1 MAEFLLNKQAL
12 IESGDLKKVST
23 SAEYGLGQEIE
34 TIDENKN
41 VRKYIYVKNGAGAT
55 ISAKDT
61 VMVNPGFVAVAPST
75 SAFAKITGV
84 ANVDVA
90 SGSYFFLQIK
100 GQTIAKSAGNTTADH
115 YTKLI
120 TEVKTVTD
128 SGSIVASTN
137 AIINEA
143 RTGAGDVSITLL
155 GTTSEVAA
163 S

>member
-1 MAEFLLNKQAL
+1 MAERILNTQAL
-12 IESGDLKKVST
+12 NEAGDLKKASEVQ
-23 SAEYGLGQEIE
+23 EYGLGLEVE
-34 TIDENKN
+34 TIDENN
-41 VRKYIYVKNGAGAT
+41 DVRKYIYVKAGAALD
-55 ISAKDT
+55 AKDT

-100 GQTIAKSAGNTTADH
+100 GQTTAKSAGNTTADH

-120 TEVKTVTD
+120 TAVKTVTD
-128 SGSIVASTN
+128 SASVVASTN
-137 AIINEA
+137 AIINES

>member
-1 MAEFLLNKQAL
+1 MAEILLNKQAL
-12 IESGDLKKVST
+12 NEAGDLKKASEVQ
-23 SAEYGLGQEIE
+23 EYGLGFEVE
-34 TIDENKN
+34 TIDEKN
-41 VRKYIYVKNGAGAT
+41 DIRKYIYVKAGAALD
-55 ISAKDT
+55 AKDT

-84 ANVDVA
+84 ANIGVA
-90 SGSYFFLQIK
+90 SGSFFFLQIK
-100 GQTIAKSAGNTTADH
+100 GKTIAKSAGATTADH

-120 TEVKTVTD
+120 TALKTVTD
-128 SGSIVASTN
+128 SGSIVASSN

-143 RTGAGDVSITLL
+143 VASAGDVSITLL

>member
-12 IESGDLKKVST
+12 NEAGDLKKTST
-23 SAEYGLGQEIE
+23 TAEYPLGFEVE
-34 TIDENKN
+34 TIDENKEL
-41 VRKYIYVKNGAGAT
+41 RKYMYVKAGAALT
-55 ISAKDT
+55 AKDT

-84 ANVDVA
+84 ANVGIAD
-90 SGSYFFLQIK
+90 GSFGFIQTK
-100 GQTIAKSAGNTTADH
+100 GQTITKSAGATTKDH

-120 TEVKTVTD
+120 TAVKTVTD
-128 SGSIVASTN
+128 SASIVASTN

-143 RTGAGDVSITLL
+143 VASAGDVSITLL

>member
-1 MAEFLLNKQAL
+1 MAEFILNKQAL
-12 IESGDLKKVST
+12 IESGDIKATST
-23 SAEYGLGQEIE
+23 TAKYGLGQVIE

-41 VRKYIYVKNGAGAT
+41 VRAYIYVKAGAAIT
-55 ISAKDT
+55 AKDT
-61 VMVNPGFVAVAPST
+61 LMVNPGFVAVAPST

-120 TEVKTVTD
+120 TAVKTVTD
-128 SGSIVASTN
+128 SASIVASTN
-137 AIINEA
+137 AVINET

>member
-1 MAEFLLNKQAL
+1 MAEILLNKQAL
-12 IESGDLKKVST
+12 NEAGDLKKTST
-23 SAEYGLGQEIE
+23 TAEYGLGFEVE

-41 VRKYIYVKNGAGAT
+41 VRKYIYVKAGAALD
-55 ISAKDT
+55 AKDT
-61 VMVNPGFVAVAPST
+61 VMVNAGFVAVAPST

-84 ANVDVA
+84 VNVGVA

-120 TEVKTVTD
+120 TAVKTVTD
-128 SGSIVASTN
+128 SASIVASTN
-137 AIINEA
+137 AIINES
-143 RTGAGDVSITLL
+143 RTGTGDVSITLL
-155 GTTSEVAA
+155 GATSEVAA

>member
-1 MAEFLLNKQAL
+1 MAEFINNKQAL
-12 IESGDLKKVST
+12 INAEDITTSST
-23 SAEYGLGQEIE
+23 TAKYGLGQEIE

-41 VRKYIYVKNGAGAT
+41 VRKYIYVKAGADLT
-55 ISAKDT
+55 AKDT
-61 VMVNPGFVAVAPST
+61 VMVNPGFVAVAPAT

-84 ANVDVA
+84 ANIGVA
-90 SGSYFFLQIK
+90 DGSYFFLQIK
-100 GQTIAKSAGNTTADH
+100 GQTIAKSAGATTKDH

-120 TEVKTVTD
+120 TAIKTVTD

-137 AIINEA
+137 AIINESVA
-143 RTGAGDVSITLL
+143 GAGNVSITLL

>member
-1 MAEFLLNKQAL
+1 MAEILLNKQAL
-12 IESGDLKKVST
+12 NEAGDLKKASEVQ
-23 SAEYGLGQEIE
+23 EYGLGFEVE
-34 TIDENKN
+34 TIDEKN
-41 VRKYIYVKNGAGAT
+41 DIRKYIYVKAGAALD
-55 ISAKDT
+55 AKDT

-84 ANVDVA
+84 ANIGVA
-90 SGSYFFLQIK
+90 SGSFFFLQIK
-100 GQTIAKSAGNTTADH
+100 GKTITKSAGATTADH

-120 TEVKTVTD
+120 TALKTVTD

-137 AIINEA
+137 AIINESVA
-143 RTGAGDVSITLL
+143 NAGDVSITLL

>member
-1 MAEFLLNKQAL
+1 MAEFILNKQAL
-12 IESGDLKKVST
+12 IESGDIKATST
-23 SAEYGLGQEIE
+23 TAKYGLGQVIE

-41 VRKYIYVKNGAGAT
+41 VRAYIYVKAGAAIT
-55 ISAKDT
+55 AKDT
-61 VMVNPGFVAVAPST
+61 LMVNPGFVAVAPST

-90 SGSYFFLQIK
+90 SGSYFFLQTK
-100 GQTIAKSAGNTTADH
+100 GQTTAKSAGNTTADH

-120 TEVKTVTD
+120 TAVKTVTD
-128 SGSIVASTN
+128 SASVVASTN
-137 AIINEA
+137 AIINET

>member
-1 MAEFLLNKQAL
+1 MAEILLNKQAL
-12 IESGDLKKVST
+12 NEAGDLKKASEVQ
-23 SAEYGLGQEIE
+23 EYGLGFEVE
-34 TIDENKN
+34 TIDEKN
-41 VRKYIYVKNGAGAT
+41 DIRKYIYVKAGAALD
-55 ISAKDT
+55 AKDT

-84 ANVDVA
+84 ANIGVA
-90 SGSYFFLQIK
+90 SGSFFFLQIK
-100 GQTIAKSAGNTTADH
+100 GKTIAKSAGATTADH

-120 TEVKTVTD
+120 TALKTVKD
-128 SGSIVASTN
+128 SGSIVASSN

-143 RTGAGDVSITLL
+143 VASAGDVSITLL

>member
-1 MAEFLLNKQAL
+1 MAEILLNRQAL
-12 IESGDLKKVST
+12 NEAGDLKKTST
-23 SAEYGLGQEIE
+23 TAEYGLGYEVE

-41 VRKYIYVKNGAGAT
+41 VRKYIYVKAGAALD
-55 ISAKDT
+55 AKDT
-61 VMVNPGFVAVAPST
+61 VMVNAGFVAVAPST

-84 ANVDVA
+84 ANISVA
-90 SGSYFFLQIK
+90 SDSYFFLQIK

-120 TEVKTVTD
+120 TAVKTVTD
-128 SGSIVASTN
+128 SASIVASTN
-137 AIINEA
+137 AIINES

-155 GTTSEVAA
+155 GATSEVAA

>member
-1 MAEFLLNKQAL
+1 MSEILLIEQAL
-12 IESGDLKKVST
+12 NEANDIKVSST
-23 SAEYGLGQEIE
+23 TAKYGLGQIIT
-34 TIDENKN
+34 TIDENN
-41 VRKYIYVKNGAGAT
+41 DVREYIYVKAGAALD
-55 ISAKDT
+55 AKDT

-84 ANVDVA
+84 VNIGVA

-100 GQTIAKSAGNTTADH
+100 GKTITKSAGNTTKDH

-120 TEVKTVTD
+120 TALKTVTD
-128 SGSIVASTN
+128 SSSVVASTN
-137 AIINEA
+137 AIINET